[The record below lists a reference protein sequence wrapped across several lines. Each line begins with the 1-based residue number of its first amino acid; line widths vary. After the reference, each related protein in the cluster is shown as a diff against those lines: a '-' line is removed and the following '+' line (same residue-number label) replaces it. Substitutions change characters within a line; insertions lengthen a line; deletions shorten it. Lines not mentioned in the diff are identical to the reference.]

1 MNKTEV
7 AAEDIQTQT
16 RAIEDA
22 NENKDWGM
30 VTTTGEKC
38 RRGSG

>member
-1 MNKTEV
+1 MAE
-7 AAEDIQTQT
+7 EDIQTQT

-30 VTTTGEKC
+30 VTTTGEK
-38 RRGSG
+38 